1 MITFTPH
8 RNRPRS
14 KLRQPKGAI
23 LLVALAAMVIV
34 TAIASAVA
42 SSTLRT
48 RQSRKTERDRIQ
60 LKLLCDAGVMRARDQ
75 WTESQDYRGET
86 WIDMDSPIGQD
97 RWKVTI
103 AVKPAETETITKE
116 VQFVIQARMENRSQV
131 PHELQE
137 TRILQLP
144 FESKS

>member
-1 MITFTPH
+1 MILFTH
-8 RNRPRS
+8 RKVRRRFKVRRS
-14 KLRQPKGAI
+14 QGAI

-42 SSTLRT
+42 SATLRT

-75 WTESQDYRGET
+75 WMQFQDYRGET
-86 WIDMDSPIGQD
+86 WIDIDSPIGPD

-103 AVKPAETETITKE
+103 TMEPPVTETTKE
-116 VQFVIQARMENRSQV
+116 VQFVVQARMENRSYV

-137 TRILQLP
+137 TRKLQLP
-144 FESKS
+144 IEPKS